1 MDPEFLMFWE
11 RMFLLRVP
19 GKYRGKSGL
28 GISGVWGRL
37 RFGEWEKREGKKEE
51 KEEKRREREENGR
64 KQKGNGRKGEEKVE
78 KWGKMGREGKMEEK
92 EGKTLFVEVKEEEN
106 RI

>member
-51 KEEKRREREENGR
+51 KEEKKEENERKMGGNRRGMEGKARKRWKNGWKGGKKGKWRKRRE
-64 KQKGNGRKGEEKVE
+64 K
-78 KWGKMGREGKMEEK
+78 
-92 EGKTLFVEVKEEEN
+92 LFLW
-106 RI
+106 R